1 MLTLGGEIASIAGV
15 EIFTNSATFL
25 FRFLS
30 GTPTRPAYQVESA
43 SHCRYSGS
51 PALMSMAMISGTS

>member
-1 MLTLGGEIASIAGV
+1 MMLALGGEIASIAGG

-30 GTPTRPAYQVESA
+30 LTPMGS
-43 SHCRYSGS
+43 SDGSGS
-51 PALMSMAMISGTS
+51 GACRKRLMASTQLQHDEIRF